1 MAECFRRCSET
12 RSARVRAITTCRTGV
27 AAFIGCLAFA
37 GAATPALAAGHSAS
51 QKVALIPQA
60 GPLPVQGPN
69 GILPTSAYVS
79 GYPQETF
86 GESFSNMPVAQV
98 TAANL
103 SQYDTAVLNEVHV
116 SSLSTTAKSALA
128 GFVANGGKL
137 LIHDADETGGND
149 YSWLLH
155 QAPGNVQVG
164 AGCGQS
170 CGSTSGSSA
179 ITKNS
184 SLISANPSDPS
195 YVNLGQLY
203 QFTDQGDSNLLT
215 SSNSSAFQSLATGTN
230 GLNEQGAQI
239 AYAAVNQGLIV
250 YNGFDTDFV
259 KTKPTDAW
267 RCNDAKLHF
276 ACPPPPAAQPTTD
289 WIAHMWWLELQQNWG
304 QLSTGSGGS
313 GSGSGTGLP
322 ATPPV
327 SQVGTPIASA
337 PAGLPSTH
345 ICVAR
350 KSLYLRL
357 SRFAHMRGRK
367 IIEVDVYV
375 NGRRVVR
382 ERRHYKNRTIRHL
395 PTRGHYV
402 VKVVARTSRHY
413 KLIAKSR
420 YHAC

>member
-1 MAECFRRCSET
+1 MRR
-12 RSARVRAITTCRTGV
+12 ARMRAITTCRTGV

-60 GPLPVQGPN
+60 GPLPTQGPN
-69 GILPTSAYVS
+69 GIFPTSSYVT

-86 GESFSNMPVAQV
+86 GESFSNMPLAQV

-149 YSWLLH
+149 YSWLLPN
-155 QAPGNVQVG
+155 ASPGSVVVG
-164 AGCGQS
+164 AGCGTA
-170 CGSTSGSSA
+170 CGSASGTSSIVKDSSV
-179 ITKNS
+179 
-184 SLISANPSDPS
+184 ISANPADPS
-195 YVNLGQLY
+195 YVNLDELY
-203 QFTDQGDSNLLT
+203 HFTDQGDSNLLT
-215 SSNSSAFQSLATGTN
+215 SNGSSAFQTLVAGTN
-230 GLNEQGAQI
+230 ARNETGAQI
-239 AYAAVNQGLIV
+239 AYATVNQGLIV
-250 YNGFDTDFV
+250 YNGFDTDFI
-259 KTKPTDAW
+259 KTLPTDAF
-267 RCNDAKLHF
+267 RCNYPKLHF
-276 ACPPPPAAQPTTD
+276 KCPPPQPSTD
-289 WIAHMWWLELQQNWG
+289 WLAHMWWLELQQ
-304 QLSTGSGGS
+304 TGA
-313 GSGSGTGLP
+313 GSGTGLP
-322 ATPPV
+322 TTQPV
-327 SQVGTPIASA
+327 SQVGAPLASA

-395 PTRGHYV
+395 PKRGRYV
-402 VKVVARTSRHY
+402 VKVVATTSRHY
-413 KLIAKSR
+413 HLIAKSR